1 MENIEV
7 IIQKHQG
14 RPSALIPILLD
25 IQHECRY
32 HPEDALVLVSQK
44 LSVPL
49 SQIYSL
55 ATFYKAFSLKP
66 RGKHSISVCLGTAC
80 HVQGSTLIIEKVE
93 RDLDVKRGDTTK
105 DLNFDVEEVH
115 CVGCCGLAPVMTV
128 DRDLYGKVTLTKVN
142 SILKKYIGS
151 TAKQANQKQTQEAA

>member
-32 HPEDALVLVSQK
+32 LPEDALVLVSQK

-80 HVQGSTLIIEKVE
+80 HVQGSTLLLEKVE

-105 DLNFDVEEVH
+105 DLKFDVEEVH
-115 CVGCCGLAPVMTV
+115 CLGCCGLAPVMTV
-128 DRDLYGKVTLTKVN
+128 DRDLYGKVTLTKIP

-151 TAKQANQKQTQEAA
+151 IAKQAN

>member
-32 HPEDALVLVSQK
+32 LPEDALVLVSQK

-80 HVQGSTLIIEKVE
+80 HVQGSTLLLEKVE
-93 RDLDVKRGDTTK
+93 RDLDIKRGNTTK
-105 DLNFDVEEVH
+105 DLKFDVEEVH
-115 CVGCCGLAPVMTV
+115 CLGCCGLAPVMTV
-128 DRDLYGKVTLTKVN
+128 DRDLYGKVTLTKIP

-151 TAKQANQKQTQEAA
+151 TAKQAN

>member
-1 MENIEV
+1 MQNIETIV
-7 IIQKHQG
+7 QKHQG
-14 RPSALIPILLD
+14 RSSALIPILLD

-32 HPEDALVLVSQK
+32 LPEDALVTVSEK
-44 LSVPL
+44 LKVPL

-80 HVQGSTLIIEKVE
+80 HVQGSTMILEKVE
-93 RDLDVKRGDTTK
+93 RDLDVKRGSTTK

-115 CVGCCGLAPVMTV
+115 CLGCCGLAPVMTV
-128 DRDLYGKVTLTKVN
+128 DGDLYGKVTLTKVP
-142 SILKKYIGS
+142 SILKKYLAPS
-151 TAKQANQKQTQEAA
+151 AKQANQKQTQEAA

>member
-32 HPEDALVLVSQK
+32 LPEDALVLVSQK

>member
-1 MENIEV
+1 
-7 IIQKHQG
+7 
-14 RPSALIPILLD
+14 
-25 IQHECRY
+25 
-32 HPEDALVLVSQK
+32 
-44 LSVPL
+44 
-49 SQIYSL
+49 
-55 ATFYKAFSLKP
+55 
-66 RGKHSISVCLGTAC
+66 
-80 HVQGSTLIIEKVE
+80 VQGSTLIIEKVE